1 MRDEMIIIGVVG
13 ACLVSAP
20 AAAAASIRASATQ
33 NPSLVKNLKVK

>member
-20 AAAAASIRASATQ
+20 AAASIRASATQ